1 MRIVI
6 DMQGAQTTG
15 SRFRGIGR
23 YAIAFAQA
31 LVRLSGTHD
40 VILALNGAFPETL
53 SPIREAFASILS
65 RENIRVWDSP
75 TPVNLL
81 DDANASRAHMA
92 ELIREAFL
100 AALRPDVIV
109 VTSLFEGSGDDA
121 VTSIGLLHNI
131 PTVVVLYD
139 LIPLINR
146 ETYLASNS
154 QVESWYE
161 RKLTHLRRADI
172 LLAISAS
179 SAREAVDYLGFP
191 SEHVVSIGTA
201 ADPQFHR
208 QDIPLDVRSA
218 VRARYGIAGPFVMY
232 TGGIDHRKNI
242 KGLIAAYARLPKACR
257 EAHQLVVVC
266 HADNQAMGDLRSAAR
281 REGLGGSELILTGYV
296 PEADLIALY
305 HDCAAFV
312 FPSWHE
318 GFGLPALEAMACG
331 APVIASNTSS
341 LPEVVGLSEALFN
354 PFDVNAIADKL
365 ARALTDSDFRARLI
379 AHGLEQ
385 APRFSWESTATRAL
399 AALEHLHALKTQSR
413 TLQAPRKHR
422 TRLAYVSPLPPEPSG
437 IADYSAELLPELAR
451 FYDIELIVEQET
463 LTPEWLRTLFPA
475 RDAAWLCDNPGY
487 YDRVLYHFGNS
498 QFHAHMFD
506 LLPKVPG
513 VVVLHDFFLSDV
525 VWWREHA
532 QGLRGYLAQALYR
545 SHGYPAIA
553 QYLRHEDVA
562 STIREFPCSGVVL
575 ENALG
580 VIVHSRYSL
589 RLAAHWYGESVA
601 RDWALIP
608 HMRRPAFSHD
618 RAEARRQLG
627 LPEDA
632 LVVCSFGMLG
642 PTKLNH
648 VLLAAWLASFLARDP
663 HAILVFVGEN
673 HGGDYGAELLT
684 TIKASGLKKRTRITG
699 WASTVTYHHYL
710 AAADIAVQLRARS
723 RGETSGTILDCL
735 NYGLPTIINT
745 HGSMEEIPDNVVVQ
759 LPDDLQ
765 PPALAAALEK
775 LAHEPVRRT
784 ELGEQARH
792 YIRGR
797 HNPRTCAAQYY
808 DAMEAAY
815 ARGAAATEGALAAIG
830 RLHPFPSETDLAKAA
845 ECLAENNAPASGRQ
859 VLVDISALVACGD
872 SKTGIQR
879 VVRALLQAWL
889 IRTWGDFRVEPVYA
903 VPGRCGYRYARRWT
917 MAFLGAPQEGVE
929 DDWVD
934 VYPGDVFIAPD
945 LHHTVT
951 REHEGLYQQW
961 RNRGIDVYF
970 VVHDLLPVRLPQCF
984 PPEAEAL
991 HAAWLAVVAQAD
1003 GALCISQS
1011 VADDLRAWLDEQFT
1025 KARPSLQVT
1034 TFPLG
1039 HDIEN
1044 SVPTRGLPEEAGQM
1058 MARLAARPTFLMVGT
1073 VEPRKGHAQTLAA
1086 FEQLWARGLDVNLAI
1101 VGKQGWMVESL
1112 VDNLCGHKERGQ
1124 RLFWLEGI
1132 SDEYLERIYNI
1143 AAGLIA
1149 ASEGEG
1155 FGLPLIEAARH
1166 GLPIIARDIPVFR
1179 EVAGQYATYFE
1190 NTLDATSIADT
1201 VQEWLALSKNDTR
1214 LAVHRIP
1221 RATWGDSARSILEI
1235 VGLLPPLAIDRD
1247 AGIADSAA

>member
-15 SRFRGIGR
+15 SRSRGIGR
-23 YAIAFAQA
+23 YTMAFAQA

-53 SPIREAFASILS
+53 SPIREAFASILP

-75 TPVNLL
+75 TPVKAS
-81 DDANASRAHMA
+81 DDINTSRARTA

-100 AALRPDVIV
+100 AELQPDVIV
-109 VTSLFEGSGDDA
+109 VTSLFEGLDDDA
-121 VTSIGLLHNI
+121 VTSVGLLHDI
-131 PTVVVLYD
+131 TTAVVLHD
-139 LIPLINR
+139 LIPLVYR
-146 ETYLASNS
+146 ETYLAGNS

-172 LLAISAS
+172 LLANSGS
-179 SAREAVDYLGFP
+179 SSSEAVDYLGF
-191 SEHVVSIGTA
+191 SSKHVVSIGAA

-218 VRARYGIAGPFVMY
+218 VRARYGIVGPFVMY

-281 REGLGGSELILTGYV
+281 REGLGDEDFVLTGFV
-296 PEADLIALY
+296 PEADLVALY

-422 TRLAYVSPLPPEPSG
+422 PRLAYVSPLPPEPSG

-545 SHGYPAIA
+545 SHGYPAMA
-553 QYLRHEDVA
+553 QHLQHKNIA
-562 STIREFPCSGVVL
+562 STIREFPCNGLVL

-580 VIVHSRYSL
+580 VIVHSKHSL

-608 HMRRPAFSHD
+608 LMRCPAFGHD
-618 RAEARRQLG
+618 HAEARRQLG

-648 VLLAAWLASFLARDP
+648 VLLAAWLASSLARHP

-673 HGGDYGAELLT
+673 HGGEYGAELLA
-684 TIKASGLKKRTRITG
+684 TIEACGLKKRIRITG
-699 WASTVTYHHYL
+699 WADTVIYRRYL

-723 RGETSGTILDCL
+723 RGETSAAVLDCL
-735 NYGLPTIINT
+735 SYGLATVINA
-745 HGSMEEIPDNVVVQ
+745 HGSMEDLPDNVVFK
-759 LPDDLQ
+759 LPDAVEPQDLT
-765 PPALAAALEK
+765 AALETLK
-775 LAHEPVRRT
+775 QGPAHRAK
-784 ELGEQARH
+784 LGEQARH
-792 YIRGR
+792 YIQGR

-815 ARGAAATEGALAAIG
+815 ARSAAATEGALAAIG
-830 RLHPFPSETDLAKAA
+830 RLHPFPSDADLAEAA
-845 ECLAENNAPASGRQ
+845 ECLAKNGVLKASRQ

-872 SKTGIQR
+872 SKTDIQR

-889 IRTWGDFRVEPVYA
+889 TRTWGDFRVEPVYT

-929 DDWVD
+929 DDWVV

-970 VVHDLLPVRLPQCF
+970 VVHDLLPVRLPHCF
-984 PPEAEAL
+984 PPEAEAA
-991 HAAWLAVVAQAD
+991 HTDWLAVVAQVD
-1003 GALCISQS
+1003 GALCISQT
-1011 VADDLRAWLDEQFT
+1011 VADDLRAWLDEQST

-1034 TFPLG
+1034 AFPMG

-1044 SVPTRGLPEEAGQM
+1044 SVPTRGLPEEAGQT
-1058 MARLAARPTFLMVGT
+1058 MAHLAARPSFLMVGT
-1073 VEPRKGHAQTLAA
+1073 VEPRKGHAQALAA
-1086 FEQLWARGLDVNLAI
+1086 FEQLWARGLDINLAI
-1101 VGKQGWMVESL
+1101 IGKQGWMVESL
-1112 VDNLCGHKERGQ
+1112 VDNLRGHKENGQ

-1132 SDEYLERIYNI
+1132 SDEYLERVYNI

-1179 EVAGQYATYFE
+1179 EVAGQYATYFA
-1190 NTLDATSIADT
+1190 NTLQPASIADT
-1201 VQEWLALSKNDTR
+1201 VQEWLVLSKDDAR
-1214 LAVHRIP
+1214 LAAHRIP
-1221 RATWGDSARSILEI
+1221 RATWEDSARTILEI
-1235 VGLLPPLAIDRD
+1235 VGLLPPPAVDRD